1 MEVFALGLALKPR
14 RKATRKWAGSRFK
27 HKYLALSS
35 RCFFSFFLFFLEM
48 QENELPSAITKTLL
62 SGSTRRESF
71 HLSGH
76 TCRFSLTYVSTYS
89 KDPSP
94 SLWSV
99 IQEHS
104 SKFRCCCFHSVLPV
118 KEFQSVWTLGIDA
131 NTTFRNKER
140 CPFRGL
146 TPKKTPS

>member
-1 MEVFALGLALKPR
+1 MNRGERQLGNGLF
-14 RKATRKWAGSRFK
+14 GSRFK
-27 HKYLALSS
+27 HKYLTFH
-35 RCFFSFFLFFLEM
+35 RHVFSFFFLEM
-48 QENELPSAITKTLL
+48 QENELSSAITKTLL

-76 TCRFSLTYVSTYS
+76 TCRFCLTCVSTYS

-94 SLWSV
+94 SFWSV

-118 KEFQSVWTLGIDA
+118 KEFQSVWTLGIDT
-131 NTTFRNKER
+131 NTTFRNKEH

-146 TPKKTPS
+146 TPKKHVHKLTNMYYER